1 MPAALLDPVRPT
13 AQTRRGL
20 LTGAG
25 ALLALSACG
34 APAAG
39 PKAGGSPVTIAHK
52 YGKTTVP
59 TAPGRVVTV
68 GLSDHDAVLALGV
81 RPVGVTDW
89 YGDQPYAT
97 WPWARAALG
106 NARPTVMPRAED
118 KLNFEKIAALRPDL
132 IIGQYSGMTREE
144 FDKASQI
151 APTVPQLGTFPDY
164 GAPWQD
170 MTRVIGRTLGRPAD
184 ALIARVD
191 ADFAAA
197 RKKYPQFAGRTAVVA
212 EMFEGNAVF
221 ARSASDPRTRFLTAL
236 GFVLPPEVAKLAGDK
251 DGFTVSPERLDLLD
265 HDLLV
270 WNAGF
275 NPTTRPALAANR
287 VYQGLKV
294 VRERRALILEDNI
307 ISGALTW
314 STVLSLPYAVQKLAP
329 MLAATLAGH

>member
-1 MPAALLDPVRPT
+1 LPAALLDPVRPT

-25 ALLALSACG
+25 ALLALSACT
-34 APAAG
+34 APPANPQA
-39 PKAGGSPVTIAHK
+39 SRVTIEHK
-52 YGKTTVP
+52 YGKTTIP
-59 TAPGRVVTV
+59 SAPGRVVTV

-97 WPWARAALG
+97 WPWARPALG
-106 NARPTVMPRAED
+106 SARPTVMPRGED

-132 IIGQYSGMTREE
+132 IIGQYAGMTREE

-151 APTVPQLGTFPDY
+151 APTVPQSGKYPDY
-164 GAPWQD
+164 GAPWQE
-170 MTRVIGRTLGRPAD
+170 MTRVIGRALGRPAD
-184 ALIARVD
+184 ALIARVE

-221 ARSASDPRTRFLTAL
+221 ARSASDPRTRFLTDL
-236 GFVLPPEVAKLAGDK
+236 GFVLPPDIAKLAGDK

-265 HDLLV
+265 RDLLV

-275 NPTTRPALAANR
+275 NPAVRSALAANR

-294 VRERRALILEDNI
+294 VRERRALILSDNI
-307 ISGALTW
+307 LSGALTW
-314 STVLSLPYAVQKLAP
+314 STVLSLPYAVWRLAP
-329 MLAATLAGH
+329 MLATTLAGR